1 MASNITPAEI
11 FLGLGGKV
19 FTLVGLGFVSVGGLY
34 GVNKVSTSA
43 IRIIE
48 SLPYWLSMKEIK
60 EEDNKDNAIV
70 TRQEIKKGIS
80 SYGSII
86 AVIIAGGFLGYFGRY
101 ISSDSTIASAN
112 GLIYKL

>member
-19 FTLVGLGFVSVGGLY
+19 FTLVGFGFVSVGGLY

-60 EEDNKDNAIV
+60 EEDNNAIV
-70 TRQEIKKGIS
+70 TREHIKKGIS

-86 AVIIAGGFLGYFGRY
+86 AVIIAGGLLGYFGRY
-101 ISSDSTIASAN
+101 ISSDNTIASAN
-112 GLIYKL
+112 SLIYKL